1 MNTAPKVLV
10 VDDDPDARQIAET
23 LLRNAGF
30 EVLTA
35 ADGKSGLELIHSQ
48 RPRVVVLDL
57 MMPGTHGFSVC
68 QAVRNDPALNDVHII
83 VVSSKAYATD
93 IKKAKELGAT
103 DYLIKPFDVN
113 ELLAKVRTLAGTADN
128 PLCVKFWGTRGSIPT
143 PGPATA
149 RYGGN
154 TSCVEVRS
162 GETILMLDAGSGAR
176 EMGLALAREFSGRPL
191 DLHVFISHTHWDH
204 IQGFPFFVPA
214 YGPRNRITLYSL
226 HGTDKSL
233 QKVFTGQMD
242 AAYFPVE
249 LSEMQAEL
257 RFIELEG
264 PVTVGEIQITHTFLN
279 HPGLA
284 IAFRLEARRKSI
296 VYMTDHE
303 HHCRLQGDNEHNRRL
318 ERAVVEFARHADLY
332 IREAQYTEEEYPSKR
347 GWGHSTWVD
356 ALEAAHEAGVKR
368 LALYHH
374 DPMHDDDALDRMLA
388 ACQAR
393 MKERGMHFSC
403 LAAADHLELT
413 F

>member
-1 MNTAPKVLV
+1 MNPAPKVLV
-10 VDDDPDARQIAET
+10 VDDDPDARRIAET

-30 EVLTA
+30 EVLAA
-35 ADGKSGLELIHSQ
+35 ADGKSGLELIRAQ
-48 RPRVVVLDL
+48 QPRVVILDL
-57 MMPGTHGFSVC
+57 MMPGMHGFSVC
-68 QAVRNDPALNDVHII
+68 QAVRSDPALNDVHII
-83 VVSSKAYATD
+83 VVSSKSYATD
-93 IKKAKELGAT
+93 MKKAKELGAA
-103 DYLIKPFDVN
+103 DYLIKPFDFTA
-113 ELLAKVRTLAGTADN
+113 LLSKVKTLVGTNDA
-128 PLCVKFWGTRGSIPT
+128 LVSVKFWGTRGSIPT
-143 PGPATA
+143 PGPGTA

-162 GETILMLDAGSGAR
+162 GETIIMLDAGSGAR
-176 EMGLALAREFSGRPL
+176 EMGLALSQEFSGHPL
-191 DLHVFISHTHWDH
+191 DLHIFISHTHWDH

-249 LSEMQAEL
+249 LSDMQAEL
-257 RFIELEG
+257 RFVELEG
-264 PVTVGEIQITHTFLN
+264 PVTVGDMQISHTFLN
-279 HPGLA
+279 HPGVA
-284 IAFRLEARRKSI
+284 IALRLDAVGKSV

-318 ERAVVEFARHADLY
+318 ERGVVEFARNADLY
-332 IREAQYTEEEYPSKR
+332 IREAQYTEEEYPAKR

-374 DPMHDDDALDRMLA
+374 DPMRDDDALDRILA

-393 MKERGMHFSC
+393 MKERGMRFLC
-403 LAAADHLELT
+403 LAAADHLQLVL
-413 F
+413 